1 MVTNSRTQL
10 LNVLGTVLGPPI
22 ILHDRLQANIR
33 IPRVEVFVTPS
44 HLAYPRLVPMKVIY

>member
-10 LNVLGTVLGPPI
+10 ANVQGTLLRPPI

-44 HLAYPRLVPMKVIY
+44 HSATLVKYL